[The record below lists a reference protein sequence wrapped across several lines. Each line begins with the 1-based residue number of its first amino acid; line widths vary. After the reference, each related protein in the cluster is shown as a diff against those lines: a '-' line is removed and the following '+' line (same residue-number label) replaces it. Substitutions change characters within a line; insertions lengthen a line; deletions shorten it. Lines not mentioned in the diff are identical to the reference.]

1 MKNVKLTNEERHQ
14 GIFSFQFAD
23 DVINSSVEDFMDKP
37 VYKIQAINMGEPVFS
52 FKGDNGDVMVST
64 NDVFEL
70 NMTDFFYKK
79 VAIFKKNDVVSIEAN
94 YDGKWNYM
102 IARVNTKDTPNTQK
116 HITSNGVANIPD
128 APTRIKAAEKERK
141 AIAKGQVKMHFT
153 LKAFGMGL
161 DINDENTRSKVEDNV
176 DYVMGMVKF
185 AEVTIEEPPPHTDA
199 DVPKDLDKED
209 LPF

>member
-141 AIAKGQVKMHFT
+141 AIARVKLRCT
-153 LKAFGMGL
+153 L
-161 DINDENTRSKVEDNV
+161 
-176 DYVMGMVKF
+176 
-185 AEVTIEEPPPHTDA
+185 P
-199 DVPKDLDKED
+199 
-209 LPF
+209 